1 MPERSLS
8 ERSLSESPPDRGTAV
23 PANTGT
29 LITLAPAACPLGH
42 LLRAAIDAEQVGAS
56 RIHLAIDQPDFV
68 AVVAGLRRQTGLVI
82 TTDPDHPGADL
93 VDRLPTDFLEVVID
107 EGPSQVDLVAQVA
120 RIAEER
126 DGEVSLGGRGEAAV
140 PVLFAALAVGAH
152 VRVGTSQTPLE
163 PPSDDLRGDRRPR
176 GRDDAALV
184 ARASGLA
191 RIAGRFPLEG
201 ASARSHWRV
210 G

>member
-1 MPERSLS
+1 MPEHREPAGS
-8 ERSLSESPPDRGTAV
+8 AV
-23 PANTGT
+23 GGT
-29 LITLAPAACPLGH
+29 LITVAPAPGPLGH

-56 RIHLAIDQPDFV
+56 RIHLPLDQPEFI
-68 AVVAGLRRQTGLVI
+68 ATVAGLRRQTGLVI

-93 VDRLPTDFLEVVID
+93 VDRLPPTLLEIVLD
-107 EGPSQVDLVAQVA
+107 EGPSDIDLVAQVA

-126 DGEVSLGGRGEAAV
+126 DGDVSLGGHGSAAI

-152 VRVGTSQTPLE
+152 LRVGTSQTPLE
-163 PPSDDLRGDRRPR
+163 PPTNDLRGDPRPR

-191 RIAGRFPLEG
+191 RIAGRPPLEG
-201 ASARSHWRV
+201 RAARSRWRI

>member
-1 MPERSLS
+1 ML
-8 ERSLSESPPDRGTAV
+8 DRDAA
-23 PANTGT
+23 PGT

-68 AVVAGLRRQTGLVI
+68 ATVAGLRQQTGLVI
-82 TTDPDHPGADL
+82 TTNPDHPGADL
-93 VDRLPTDFLEVVID
+93 VDRLPADFLEILLED
-107 EGPSQVDLVAQVA
+107 DPSHSDLVARVA
-120 RIAEER
+120 RAAGER
-126 DGEVSLGGRGEAAV
+126 DGDVSFAGEGAAAI

-152 VRVGTSQTPLE
+152 VRVATEHTPADQ
-163 PPSDDLRGDRRPR
+163 PPVGQLRSDLRADPRPK

-191 RIAGRFPLEG
+191 RIAGRPPLEG
-201 ASARSHWRV
+201 QAARSHWRV

>member
-1 MPERSLS
+1 MS
-8 ERSLSESPPDRGTAV
+8 EPTLGHRMVAPTNA
-23 PANTGT
+23 GT

-42 LLRAAIDAEQVGAS
+42 LLRVAIDAEQVGAS

-82 TTDPDHPGADL
+82 TTDPAHPGSDL
-93 VDRLPTDFLEVVID
+93 VDRLPADFLETVLD
-107 EGPSQVDLVAQVA
+107 EGPSHVDLVAQVA

-126 DGEVSLGGRGEAAV
+126 DGKVSLGGRGTAAI

-152 VRVGTSQTPLE
+152 LRVGTSQTPME
-163 PPSDDLRGDRRPR
+163 PPSHDLRGDRRPR

-191 RIAGRFPLEG
+191 RIAGRTPLEG
-201 ASARSHWRV
+201 TSARSRWRV

>member
-1 MPERSLS
+1 MPEHAH
-8 ERSLSESPPDRGTAV
+8 PT
-23 PANTGT
+23 PATGGT
-29 LITLAPAACPLGH
+29 LITLAPAPGSLGH

-56 RIHLAIDQPDFV
+56 RIHLPFDQPDFV
-68 AVVAGLRRQTGLVI
+68 AAIAGLRQQTGLVI

-93 VDRLPTDFLEVVID
+93 VDRLPRDLVEIVLD
-107 EGPSQVDLVAQVA
+107 EGPSDIDLVAQVA

-126 DGEVSLGGRGEAAV
+126 DGEVSLGGRGSAAT

-152 VRVGTSQTPLE
+152 VRVGTSQTPAP
-163 PPSDDLRGDRRPR
+163 PPSTDLRGERRPL

-191 RIAGRFPLEG
+191 RIAGRPPVEG
-201 ASARSHWRV
+201 RAARSRWRI